1 MRDFAAETSGISAK
15 IGENGSALV
24 TQTRPLT
31 KRDRRSDHDMATAH
45 FTGWRSDPIHRF
57 WRRVDK
63 TNESGCW
70 PWTGSKDRAGYG
82 HFVADGK
89 SHGAHRYVY
98 QRTNGPIP
106 AGMFIMHTCD
116 NPPCVNP
123 AHLRL
128 GTPRDNTADMIA
140 KGRRTPALE
149 LFKLSAAD
157 VMAIRRSGA
166 AERATA
172 AQFGISRAQV
182 NRIRSGQAWRH
193 LPMPERAARPRP
205 EDSFVPDLATPVSLG
220 FLLKEASRKYGS
232 PTTAAK
238 RIGLDRNRFIRI
250 MRSPEG
256 ESLDLL
262 TALRLVHDSG
272 RDPIDAFSALGL
284 GAEVEMMRQLFA
296 VKESE

>member
-1 MRDFAAETSGISAK
+1 MSANMRDFAAETVK
-15 IGENGSALV
+15 IGENGTALV
-24 TQTRPLT
+24 TLARPLT
-31 KRDRRSDHDMATAH
+31 KRDRRSDRDMADAH

-57 WRRVDK
+57 WRKVDK
-63 TNESGCW
+63 SNESGCW
-70 PWTGSKDRAGYG
+70 LWTGSSDPAGYG
-82 HFVADGK
+82 HFYADGK
-89 SHGAHRYVY
+89 YHGSHRYAY
-98 QRTNGPIP
+98 ERTHGPIP
-106 AGMFIMHTCD
+106 DGMFVMHVCD

-123 AHLRL
+123 AHLRI

-149 LFKLSAAD
+149 LFKLSATD

-182 NRIRSGQAWRH
+182 NRIRAGQAWRH
-193 LPMPERAARPRP
+193 LPMPAREARPRP
-205 EDSFVPDLATPVSLG
+205 ENAFAPDLSTPISLG
-220 FLLKEASRKYGS
+220 FLLKEASRKYGT

-238 RIGLDRNRFIRI
+238 RIGMDRNRFIRI

-272 RDPIDAFSALGL
+272 RDPIDAFSALGF
-284 GAEVEMMRQLFA
+284 GVEVEMMRQLFV
-296 VKESE
+296 VKESK